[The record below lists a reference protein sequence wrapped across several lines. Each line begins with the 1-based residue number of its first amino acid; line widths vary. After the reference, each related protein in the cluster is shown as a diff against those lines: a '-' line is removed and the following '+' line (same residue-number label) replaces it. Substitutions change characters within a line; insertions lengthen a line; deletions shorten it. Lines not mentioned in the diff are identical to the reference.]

1 MVNNK
6 KICFIS
12 CVNNDA
18 IYDECLK
25 YINNLNIPDGYSID
39 TVSIKEANNMSEG
52 YNSAMKESD
61 AKYKVYLHQDTF
73 IINKNFIQDII
84 DIFTNHP
91 EVGLLGMTG
100 AKVLDESGDLSKSKF
115 KVGKVYES
123 SKGKIN
129 LLSLGECHDE
139 VEMVKI
145 VDGFIMITQYDLK
158 WRDDLFKDWHL
169 NDSLLSAEFIVN
181 GYEIGVPNEEYPWC
195 IHDCGISDN
204 KIDHNRYNK
213 IFTSEYLSNVKFMFF
228 SFGNNSRISAGL
240 EVFCPQG
247 ISIGKN
253 TGIAKDACL
262 MIPFDNL
269 QGEPRIEIGDGCD
282 LGRRL
287 MISAA
292 NKIHIGNRCIFASNI
307 HITDHNHE
315 YKKVGIPIMY
325 QGITSFENEVIIE
338 DGTWIANNC
347 VVVGNVKIGR
357 GCTIGANSVV
367 TSDIPDYCVAVGSPA
382 RVVKAF
388 DYVSGK
394 WIKTKDNN
402 ELSKVLEDR
411 RKSQPILSICIPTY
425 NRSQYLDKCLKSIFD
440 DIGNDT
446 NIEVVVSDNNSEDN
460 TKEIV
465 DKYMKLYGN
474 LKYFK
479 NEKNIGADKNMLTV
493 LKEGTGRFITVHGD
507 DDYFA
512 FQAIYKLVDKIY
524 KNPECGVFYIFNNS
538 KVSEK
543 IDCGINNFIKDVS
556 FYSTYMSGIILKK
569 SAFNDI
575 KENDKFVDLRL
586 NQVYLQLSILLR
598 NKPYCVLYD
607 DFFSDAGSHRPSGYN
622 FGEVFIQN
630 YLEIL
635 YYFKSFGLNDETI
648 KTDKKKLMEEMILP
662 WCKLI
667 KSGYAKLE
675 LNGIEEYIEK
685 YYKDESYLEEVLK
698 IIKEL

>member
-1 MVNNK
+1 MNNK

-25 YINNLNIPDGYSID
+25 YINNLNIPDGYSMD
-39 TVSIKEANNMSEG
+39 TMFIKEANNMAEG
-52 YNSAMKESD
+52 YNLAMKESD
-61 AKYKVYLHQDTF
+61 AKYKVYLHQDVF

-84 DIFTNHP
+84 DIFINHP
-91 EVGLLGMTG
+91 EVGLLGMVG
-100 AKVLDESGDLSKSKF
+100 AKTLDESGDLSKSKF

-123 SKGKIN
+123 STGKIN

-139 VEMVKI
+139 VEKVKI
-145 VDGFIMITQYDLK
+145 IDGFIMVTQYDLK
-158 WRDDLFKDWHL
+158 WRDDLFNSWHL
-169 NDSLLSAEFIVN
+169 NDSFLSAESIIAGYKIV
-181 GYEIGVPNEEYPWC
+181 VPRQKSPWC
-195 IHDCGISDN
+195 IHDCRAVKTGWN
-204 KIDHNRYNK
+204 NEKYNK
-213 IFTSEYLSNVKFMFF
+213 IFAKQYLSDVKFKFF
-228 SFGNNSRISAGL
+228 YFGNRSQIAPGF
-240 EVFCPQG
+240 EVDYSQG
-247 ISIGKN
+247 ISIGEDVV
-253 TGIAKDACL
+253 ILKDACF
-262 MIPFDNL
+262 MIPFGKL
-269 QGEPRIEIGDGCD
+269 GYEPNIKIDDGCQF
-282 LGRRL
+282 GRRL
-287 MISAA
+287 VISAA
-292 NKIHIGNRCIFASNI
+292 HTVRIGKKCIFASNI

-325 QGITSFENEVIIE
+325 QGITSFENEVIIG

-367 TSDIPDYCVAVGSPA
+367 TSNIPDYCVAVGSPA

-465 DKYMKLYGN
+465 DKYMKLYSN

-479 NEKNIGADKNMLTV
+479 NEQNIGADKNVLTV

-512 FQAIYKLVDKIY
+512 FQGIYKLVDKIY
-524 KNPECGVFYIFNNS
+524 KNPNCGVFYIFNNS

-556 FYSTYMSGIILKK
+556 FYSTYASGIILKK
-569 SAFNDI
+569 SDFDDI

-607 DFFSDAGSHRPSGYN
+607 NFFSEAGAHRPSGYN

-635 YYFKSFGLNDETI
+635 YYFKNFGLNDETI
-648 KTDKKKLMEEMILP
+648 KIDKKKLMEEMILP

-667 KSGYAKLE
+667 KNGYAKLE

-685 YYKDESYLEEVLK
+685 YYKGESYLEELLK
-698 IIKEL
+698 IIREL